1 MRRLWA
7 GALLAA
13 VVAAAGCG
21 GGNSDKKA
29 NEAYANSVCT
39 AIASWEQQIKGLASV
54 SSGISKS
61 TLDSKVTQAENAT
74 KSLVDKLKTIP
85 PPKSSEGT
93 AAKEQLNQFTSS
105 LSKTVDSAKSAIAQ
119 LGSNP
124 SASTITAALVGLA
137 PQVTKLTDDLRSTV
151 DSLQAGASS
160 LAQAFKNTDSCKS
173 LG

>member
-1 MRRLWA
+1 MKRLLGPLIMLALSA
-7 GALLAA
+7 GGRAYGQ
-13 VVAAAGCG
+13 VAP
-21 GGNSDKKA
+21 
-29 NEAYANSVCT
+29 V
-39 AIASWEQQIKGLASV
+39 
-54 SSGISKS
+54 
-61 TLDSKVTQAENAT
+61 AT
-74 KSLVDKLKTIP
+74 TIP

-151 DSLQAGASS
+151 DSLRPILSAASRPGSSAGGSAR
-160 LAQAFKNTDSCKS
+160 LP
-173 LG
+173 